1 MTLERAAEVT
11 VDDVITGHARER
23 LKQLELNVGVATN
36 KFEQAEALCRA
47 RAAELKAYSRQRD
60 ELRDALARHDDES
73 EHIVSRLTQA
83 IEKVSGE

>member
-1 MTLERAAEVT
+1 M
-11 VDDVITGHARER
+11 DDVI
-23 LKQLELNVGVATN
+23 LKQARVQLQHLEMHVESATRTL
-36 KFEQAEALCRA
+36 EQAEALCRA
-47 RAAELKAYSRQRD
+47 RAAELKAYTKQRD